1 MSIAYSLGDV
11 EVAAT
16 IANLLLTRPDL
27 DEWQAPIARA
37 TAAIR
42 GVALEAPL
50 SEALEPLQQAAFVH
64 ERQQRWHLAA
74 VSRLNLADIRRV
86 AGDYEEAALDARIAV
101 DHFRRSGGDAAELSS
116 AFAVMGASLAA
127 VDSLDEAAAAFAK
140 AEGSSGTPVYGLEV
154 SLLRAEFLADA
165 GRLDEALA
173 TARDALNAAGA
184 HLAPGALAVVAT
196 TGADVAT
203 KAYELDL
210 AQDWL
215 GRFDASRPTTESA
228 AQAHQMLTR
237 ARLGLLRGDPA
248 AGAWAAQGLELA
260 RSQGAKHLAWRA
272 VLLDAVASH
281 TTAELGR
288 AVSEVG
294 RARPSVLRSE
304 AAVLSGAMDR
314 LVPLPIELARSIE
327 GHPDAWR
334 PHFRRWLADSRASV
348 RRANA
353 LLLDEHG
360 EWIDVPRLRGLA
372 RDSAVRGVRH
382 LGRELARR
390 TAPRVMVQDLG
401 RTTIEI
407 GDRLLEATS
416 MRRKVAGLVTYL
428 LTRPGFT
435 ATREQV
441 LEALWP
447 DASPEVGT
455 NSLHQ
460 TIYFLRR
467 DIEPDFSDNVS
478 PGYARLQGE
487 LVWLDPHLVDS
498 ASRQFFDLAS
508 RPGTDPEA
516 SVESAIGLYRGKF
529 APEFEYEDWAIP
541 TRDALHAAF
550 LDLVERALKIA
561 AERGHWARGAEL
573 ARAALAV
580 DPAAEDIERNL
591 IALYHQSGAHA
602 AAAEQ
607 YAHFAASQRAE
618 YGVEPPPLKS
628 ILPASEPT

>member
-1 MSIAYSLGDV
+1 
-11 EVAAT
+11 
-16 IANLLLTRPDL
+16 
-27 DEWQAPIARA
+27 
-37 TAAIR
+37 
-42 GVALEAPL
+42 
-50 SEALEPLQQAAFVH
+50 
-64 ERQQRWHLAA
+64 
-74 VSRLNLADIRRV
+74 
-86 AGDYEEAALDARIAV
+86 
-101 DHFRRSGGDAAELSS
+101 
-116 AFAVMGASLAA
+116 
-127 VDSLDEAAAAFAK
+127 
-140 AEGSSGTPVYGLEV
+140 
-154 SLLRAEFLADA
+154 
-165 GRLDEALA
+165 
-173 TARDALNAAGA
+173 
-184 HLAPGALAVVAT
+184 
-196 TGADVAT
+196 
-203 KAYELDL
+203 
-210 AQDWL
+210 
-215 GRFDASRPTTESA
+215 
-228 AQAHQMLTR
+228 
-237 ARLGLLRGDPA
+237 
-248 AGAWAAQGLELA
+248 
-260 RSQGAKHLAWRA
+260 
-272 VLLDAVASH
+272 
-281 TTAELGR
+281 
-288 AVSEVG
+288 
-294 RARPSVLRSE
+294 
-304 AAVLSGAMDR
+304 
-314 LVPLPIELARSIE
+314 
-327 GHPDAWR
+327 
-334 PHFRRWLADSRASV
+334 
-348 RRANA
+348 
-353 LLLDEHG
+353 
-360 EWIDVPRLRGLA
+360 
-372 RDSAVRGVRH
+372 
-382 LGRELARR
+382 
-390 TAPRVMVQDLG
+390 MVQDLG